1 MEFTGVYHKTSEQM
15 SYPLNEDELV
25 VNLKTGF
32 ILAAGAAL
40 VFGFADCRLD
50 GTVYMAV
57 CLLGLAMMYGSSRG
71 MSREY

>member
-1 MEFTGVYHKTSEQM
+1 MYRVSRILLMGA
-15 SYPLNEDELV
+15 
-25 VNLKTGF
+25 GF

-71 MSREY
+71 ISWEY

>member
-1 MEFTGVYHKTSEQM
+1 MYRVSRILLMGA
-15 SYPLNEDELV
+15 
-25 VNLKTGF
+25 GF

-57 CLLGLAMMYGSSRG
+57 CLLGLAMMYGCPGSIRTVHCVSSL
-71 MSREY
+71 

>member
-1 MEFTGVYHKTSEQM
+1 MYRVSRILLMGA
-15 SYPLNEDELV
+15 
-25 VNLKTGF
+25 GF

-40 VFGFADCRLD
+40 VFAFADCRLD

>member
-1 MEFTGVYHKTSEQM
+1 MYRVSRILLMGA
-15 SYPLNEDELV
+15 
-25 VNLKTGF
+25 GF

-50 GTVYMAV
+50 GSVYMAV

>member
-1 MEFTGVYHKTSEQM
+1 MYRVSRILLMGA
-15 SYPLNEDELV
+15 
-25 VNLKTGF
+25 GF

-40 VFGFADCRLD
+40 VFGFADCRLV

>member
-1 MEFTGVYHKTSEQM
+1 MYRVSRILLMGA
-15 SYPLNEDELV
+15 
-25 VNLKTGF
+25 GF

-71 MSREY
+71 MPREY

>member
-1 MEFTGVYHKTSEQM
+1 MYRVSSILLMGA
-15 SYPLNEDELV
+15 
-25 VNLKTGF
+25 GF

>member
-1 MEFTGVYHKTSEQM
+1 MYRISRILLMGA
-15 SYPLNEDELV
+15 
-25 VNLKTGF
+25 GF

-71 MSREY
+71 MSSEY

>member
-1 MEFTGVYHKTSEQM
+1 MYRVSRILLMGA
-15 SYPLNEDELV
+15 
-25 VNLKTGF
+25 GF
-32 ILAAGAAL
+32 IFAAGAAL

>member
-1 MEFTGVYHKTSEQM
+1 MYRVSRILLMGA
-15 SYPLNEDELV
+15 
-25 VNLKTGF
+25 GF

-57 CLLGLAMMYGSSRG
+57 CLLGLAMMYGPSRG

>member
-1 MEFTGVYHKTSEQM
+1 MYRVSRILLMGA
-15 SYPLNEDELV
+15 
-25 VNLKTGF
+25 GF

-50 GTVYMAV
+50 RTVYMAV

>member
-1 MEFTGVYHKTSEQM
+1 MYRVSRILLMGA
-15 SYPLNEDELV
+15 
-25 VNLKTGF
+25 GF

-71 MSREY
+71 MYREY

>member
-1 MEFTGVYHKTSEQM
+1 MYRVSRILLMGA
-15 SYPLNEDELV
+15 
-25 VNLKTGF
+25 GF

-71 MSREY
+71 MSWEY

>member
-1 MEFTGVYHKTSEQM
+1 MYRISRILLMGA
-15 SYPLNEDELV
+15 
-25 VNLKTGF
+25 GF

>member
-1 MEFTGVYHKTSEQM
+1 MYRVSRILLMGA
-15 SYPLNEDELV
+15 
-25 VNLKTGF
+25 GF

>member
-1 MEFTGVYHKTSEQM
+1 MYRVSRILLMGA
-15 SYPLNEDELV
+15 
-25 VNLKTGF
+25 GF

-40 VFGFADCRLD
+40 VFSFADCRLD

>member
-1 MEFTGVYHKTSEQM
+1 MYRVSRILLMGA
-15 SYPLNEDELV
+15 
-25 VNLKTGF
+25 GF

-57 CLLGLAMMYGSSRG
+57 CLLGLAMIYGSSRG

>member
-1 MEFTGVYHKTSEQM
+1 MYRVSRILLMGA
-15 SYPLNEDELV
+15 
-25 VNLKTGF
+25 GF

-57 CLLGLAMMYGSSRG
+57 CLLGLAMMYGSSRDVQG
-71 MSREY
+71 VLGQCIVFPPSDVL

>member
-1 MEFTGVYHKTSEQM
+1 MYRVSRILLMGA
-15 SYPLNEDELV
+15 
-25 VNLKTGF
+25 GF

-50 GTVYMAV
+50 GTVYMAA

>member
-1 MEFTGVYHKTSEQM
+1 MGA
-15 SYPLNEDELV
+15 
-25 VNLKTGF
+25 GF

>member
-1 MEFTGVYHKTSEQM
+1 MYMVSRILLMGA
-15 SYPLNEDELV
+15 
-25 VNLKTGF
+25 GF

>member
-1 MEFTGVYHKTSEQM
+1 MYRVSRILLMGA
-15 SYPLNEDELV
+15 
-25 VNLKTGF
+25 GF
-32 ILAAGAAL
+32 VLAAGAAL

-71 MSREY
+71 MYREY

>member
-1 MEFTGVYHKTSEQM
+1 MYRVSRILLMGA
-15 SYPLNEDELV
+15 
-25 VNLKTGF
+25 GF

-50 GTVYMAV
+50 GTVYMAG

>member
-1 MEFTGVYHKTSEQM
+1 MGA
-15 SYPLNEDELV
+15 
-25 VNLKTGF
+25 GF

-57 CLLGLAMMYGSSRG
+57 CLLGLAMMYGSSRDVQG
-71 MSREY
+71 VLGQCIVFPPSDVL